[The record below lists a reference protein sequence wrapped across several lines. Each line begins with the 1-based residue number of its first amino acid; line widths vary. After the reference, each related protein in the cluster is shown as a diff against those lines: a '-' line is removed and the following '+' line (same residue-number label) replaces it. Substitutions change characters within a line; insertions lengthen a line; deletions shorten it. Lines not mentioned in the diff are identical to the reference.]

1 MKRDSQAVSKKGE
14 FMADKTNKTV
24 VVYIA
29 TYPSVGDAKADYE
42 AVKQLYSDGVIGMYD
57 AAVIS
62 KDAAGKVSIVK
73 TEKPTQYGAWT
84 GMLVGALVGL
94 FYPPYL
100 LWEAAVGAGAGAL
113 IGHFWRG
120 LSRSD
125 MNQIGDALQENSA
138 TLIMVGQSKLERVL
152 QDATKHAVRQFE
164 KELRTDV
171 DAFNKDLTAAVNESL
186 KAHAKTA

>member
-1 MKRDSQAVSKKGE
+1 
-14 FMADKTNKTV
+14 MADKTNKTV

-29 TYPSVGDAKADYE
+29 TYPSLDDAKADYE
-42 AVKQLYSDGVIGMYD
+42 AVKRLYSTGIIGMYD
-57 AAVIS
+57 AAIIS
-62 KDAAGKVSIVK
+62 KDTTGKVKIVK

-100 LWEAAVGAGAGAL
+100 LWEAAVGAGAGAV

-120 LSRSD
+120 LSHSD
-125 MNQIGDALQENSA
+125 MKQIANALHENSA
-138 TLIMVGQSKLERVL
+138 TLVVVGQSKLEKAL
-152 QDATKHAVRQFE
+152 QDATKHAVKQFE

-171 DAFNKDLTAAVNESL
+171 ETFNKDLTAAVNESL
-186 KAHAKTA
+186 KAQAKSA

>member
-1 MKRDSQAVSKKGE
+1 
-14 FMADKTNKTV
+14 MADKTNKTV